1 MAELIEKD
9 SIISDINEKIN
20 TIKILLYKD
29 VPHIFEKIDFDND
42 EIFCNPLLF
51 AFFRHKVVKTFSPEE
66 EKAILEEFMQ
76 GYYVEKPSAYTIN
89 HLYNDEGIA
98 YMPSIGYFKRGEE
111 KPFAP
116 TVKVKDSSIEILRC
130 TTPFLKVILEIP
142 AEDLLWDDNL
152 YNDRIDQLNTAMD
165 LIRQHVP
172 DQYELI
178 EKCCEYIFLFKTDAS
193 NSNSFASGNALGMAF
208 FNIYQEEYNE
218 IFFIDDIA
226 HQTGHII
233 MNNLM
238 FSKPTFY
245 KIDQTQSVTE
255 ILGKPDHR
263 NVNVLIHALYTY
275 YTTFY
280 CLDECI
286 AANSFE
292 GKLYKEA
299 VARIGFYQR
308 KCSIDLEILEVVI
321 KHYGGLENMLTDKG
335 LKVMK
340 SITNKFEEINKKWG
354 ETINAYDF
362 SNQTY
367 NFSFKLFEELNP

>member
-1 MAELIEKD
+1 MAELLEKD

-20 TIKILLYKD
+20 TIKILLYKEA
-29 VPHIFEKIDFDND
+29 PHIFEKIDFDND
-42 EIFCNPLLF
+42 EIFCSPLLF
-51 AFFRHKVVKTFSPEE
+51 AFFRHKVINTFTPEE
-66 EKAILEEFMQ
+66 EKALLEEFMQ
-76 GYYVEKPSAYTIN
+76 GYYVEKPEAYNIA
-89 HLYNDEGIA
+89 HLYNEEGIA
-98 YMPSIGYFKRGEE
+98 YMPSVGYFKKGENT
-111 KPFAP
+111 PFAP
-116 TVKVKDSSIEILRC
+116 TAHVKDSSIKILRC
-130 TTPFLKVILEIP
+130 ATPFLKVILDIP
-142 AEDLLWDDNL
+142 LEDQRWDDEL
-152 YNDRIDQLNTAMD
+152 YTNRIGQLNNAMD
-165 LIRQHVP
+165 LIRKNVP
-172 DQYELI
+172 DQYKLI
-178 EKCCEYIFLFKTDAS
+178 DQCCEYIYLFNTDPN
-193 NSNSFASGNALGMAF
+193 NSNSFASGNALGLAF
-208 FNIYQEEYNE
+208 FNVYQEEYNE

-226 HQTGHII
+226 HQTGHVI

-245 KIDQTQSVTE
+245 KIDQTQAVEE
-255 ILGKPDHR
+255 ILGRPDHR
-263 NVNVLIHALYTY
+263 NVNILIHALYTY

-299 VARIGFYQR
+299 LARIGFYQR
-308 KCSIDLEILEVVI
+308 KCHTDLQILDVVI
-321 KHYGGLENMLTDKG
+321 KHFGGLENMLTDKG

-340 SITNKFEEINKKWG
+340 SITNKFEEITQKWG